1 MSNPFIQESL
11 ELSSGELHYCY
22 CLSIGIVIVIVWRV
36 RYICL
41 KVNFQTESWAFTL
54 TRLPCMTL
62 RRDCMV
68 AKKFNIGH
76 IRRIVPDID
85 NEKVFVKEIR
95 KVSKLLLLLEMGLDS
110 FWMILLQYCC
120 YCLFTFCWRHH
131 SFREC
136 KSKKEK
142 ILKTR
147 SNKQISKSKEEN

>member
-85 NEKVFVKEIR
+85 NEKAFVKEIR

-110 FWMILLQYCC
+110 F
-120 YCLFTFCWRHH
+120 
-131 SFREC
+131 
-136 KSKKEK
+136 
-142 ILKTR
+142 
-147 SNKQISKSKEEN
+147 